1 MNNAI
6 WLSLCTVLVFLMQA
20 GLLCLETGL
29 TRQQHVVTVALKN
42 LVDWCIVCLVFY
54 VVGFGLMAGH
64 SWHGLFGV
72 SLFAFQSWADLGGG
86 NAGLHFLFFL
96 AFVGTSTTIVS
107 GALAERTSFLSYML
121 TSLAVGL
128 VIFPIFGHWVWGHV
142 FVPGN
147 TAWLHERGFFDFAGA
162 STVHLLA
169 GLVSL
174 VGIWQVGPRLGRFS
188 TDGVVQDFE
197 PSSLGLA
204 SLGVLLLWVGWWGFN
219 AGSLLQFDPEK
230 VAMVILN
237 TNLAGAAGALSAFVH
252 ALTWQKGRQL
262 PAKIMGGALGGLVAS
277 TAFASL
283 ASPLGALVVGLM
295 SGVIHNLSFQLLRR
309 WHLDD
314 PMDVVP
320 IHACCAILG
329 LLAVPWVGPL
339 SLLPTGSRWLQT
351 GAQLLGLGVCC
362 LWTCGLSFVLF
373 KVLKRWVG
381 LRVSPQEERYG
392 VPVLGQASEDLP
404 APTVSA

>member
-1 MNNAI
+1 MNDAI
-6 WLSLCTVLVFLMQA
+6 WLALCTILVFLMQA
-20 GLLCLETGL
+20 GLLCLEMGL

-54 VVGFGLMAGH
+54 GLGFGLLAGQ

-72 SLFAFQSWADLGGG
+72 SLFAFQSWGALGGD
-86 NAGLHFLFFL
+86 NPGLHFLFFL
-96 AFVGTSTTIVS
+96 TFVGTSTTIVS

-121 TSLAVGL
+121 TSLVVGL
-128 VIFPIFGHWVWGHV
+128 VIFPVFGHWVWGHL
-142 FVPGN
+142 FLPGN
-147 TAWLHERGFFDFAGA
+147 TSWLHDWGYFDFAGA

-188 TDGVVQDFE
+188 SEGEVEEFKPASQ
-197 PSSLGLA
+197 GLA

-219 AGSLLQFDPEK
+219 AGSLLHFDPEK

-237 TNLAGAAGALSAFVH
+237 TNLAGAAGALAAFVH
-252 ALTWQKGRQL
+252 GLSVQKGQQL

-283 ASPLGALVVGLM
+283 ASPLGAIFVGLLA
-295 SGVIHNLSFQLLRR
+295 GVVHNLSFHWLRR

-314 PMDVVP
+314 PMDVIPV
-320 IHACCAILG
+320 HACCAILG

-339 SLLPTGSRWLQT
+339 DLLPTGSRLTQT
-351 GAQLLGLGVCC
+351 GVQLLGVVVCC

-373 KVLKRWVG
+373 KGLKRWVG

-392 VPVLGQASEDLP
+392 VPVLGQASE
-404 APTVSA
+404 TEFS